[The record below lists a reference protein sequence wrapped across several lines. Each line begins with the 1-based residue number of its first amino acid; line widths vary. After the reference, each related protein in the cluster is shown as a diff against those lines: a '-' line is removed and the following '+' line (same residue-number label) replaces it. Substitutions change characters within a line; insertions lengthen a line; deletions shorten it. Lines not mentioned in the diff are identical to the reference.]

1 MLGGTGVAH
10 PGEIGGVE
18 VLLPEIDAVVAEAAG
33 DLDAALGHVLG
44 PAKAHH
50 RQGNL
55 HAAVQGV
62 RGRAE
67 FRRYARLAVELLSG
81 RRLNEGNG
89 VEYRR
94 LGKTGLEV
102 SVVGMG
108 CWGLSGG
115 LGPVSQA
122 QANATVHAAIDA
134 GVTLFDTAD
143 AYGPRLSELMLGK
156 ALRGVRDQV
165 LIATKVGQ
173 IGWNTGNLLSYESV
187 EHVHTCCDA
196 SLYRLGTDVIDIYQ
210 CHQPNPAHPE
220 VLVEAFEQLLQAGK
234 IRAYGVSTDD
244 PVVLRAFDERGGNG
258 VCQLGYSALNRAAE
272 REVLPLCADRDIGTL
287 VRVPLER
294 GILTGKFDRDTVFD
308 DMNRS
313 AWNEGAR
320 AEFLAQLDAAGQMR
334 PLTNAR
340 RNLTQVSLAYL
351 LAHRRR

>member
-1 MLGGTGVAH
+1 M
-10 PGEIGGVE
+10 
-18 VLLPEIDAVVAEAAG
+18 
-33 DLDAALGHVLG
+33 
-44 PAKAHH
+44 
-50 RQGNL
+50 
-55 HAAVQGV
+55 
-62 RGRAE
+62 
-67 FRRYARLAVELLSG
+67 
-81 RRLNEGNG
+81 
-89 VEYRR
+89 EYRR

-115 LGPVSQA
+115 LGHVSQA

-143 AYGPRLSELMLGK
+143 AYGPRLSEVMLGK

-173 IGWNTGNLLSYESV
+173 IGWNTGHLLSYESV
-187 EHVHTCCDA
+187 EHVHNCCDA

-220 VLVEAFEQLLQAGK
+220 VLVEAFEQLIQAGK
-234 IRAYGVSTDD
+234 IRSYGVSTDD
-244 PVVLRAFDERGGNG
+244 PAVLQAFDERGGNG

-272 REVLPLCADRDIGTL
+272 RELLPLCADRDIGTL

-313 AWNEGAR
+313 AWNEAAR
-320 AEFLAQLDAAGQMR
+320 DEFLAQLDAADRIR

-340 RNLTQVSLAYL
+340 RSMTQVSLAYL
-351 LAHRRR
+351 LAHPAVASVIPGMKTPDQARGNAAAANVALTEDELEVIRGIPESASVPLGASGKPIDRSPT

>member
-1 MLGGTGVAH
+1 M
-10 PGEIGGVE
+10 
-18 VLLPEIDAVVAEAAG
+18 
-33 DLDAALGHVLG
+33 
-44 PAKAHH
+44 
-50 RQGNL
+50 
-55 HAAVQGV
+55 
-62 RGRAE
+62 
-67 FRRYARLAVELLSG
+67 
-81 RRLNEGNG
+81 
-89 VEYRR
+89 EYRR

-108 CWGLSGG
+108 CWGLGGG

-122 QANATVHAAIDA
+122 QTNATVHAAIDA

-143 AYGPRLSELMLGK
+143 AYGPRLSELMLGR

-187 EHVHTCCDA
+187 EHIHTCCDA

-234 IRAYGVSTDD
+234 IRSYGVSTDD
-244 PVVLRAFDERGGNG
+244 PAVLRAFDERGGNG

-272 REVLPLCADRDIGTL
+272 RELLPLCAERDIGTL

-294 GILTGKFDRDTVFD
+294 GILTGKFDRNTVFE

-313 AWNEGAR
+313 AWNEAAR
-320 AEFLAQLDAAGQMR
+320 AEFLAQLDAVDQLR
-334 PLTNAR
+334 PLTNVR
-340 RNLTQVSLAYL
+340 RNMTQVSLAYL
-351 LAHRRR
+351 LAHPAVTSVIPGMKTPEQARGNAAAADVALTADELALIRGVPEAATVPLGASGLPIDKSPT

>member
-1 MLGGTGVAH
+1 M
-10 PGEIGGVE
+10 
-18 VLLPEIDAVVAEAAG
+18 
-33 DLDAALGHVLG
+33 
-44 PAKAHH
+44 
-50 RQGNL
+50 
-55 HAAVQGV
+55 
-62 RGRAE
+62 
-67 FRRYARLAVELLSG
+67 
-81 RRLNEGNG
+81 
-89 VEYRR
+89 EYRR
-94 LGKTGLEV
+94 LGKTGLDV

-173 IGWNTGNLLSYESV
+173 IGWNTGHLLSYESV
-187 EHVHTCCDA
+187 EHVHNCCDA

-244 PVVLRAFDERGGNG
+244 PAVLRAFDARGGNG

-272 REVLPLCADRDIGTL
+272 RELLPLCAERDIGTL

-294 GILTGKFDRDTVFD
+294 GILTGKFDREHRV
-308 DMNRS
+308 
-313 AWNEGAR
+313 
-320 AEFLAQLDAAGQMR
+320 
-334 PLTNAR
+334 R
-340 RNLTQVSLAYL
+340 RHQPVRLE
-351 LAHRRR
+351 

>member
-1 MLGGTGVAH
+1 M
-10 PGEIGGVE
+10 
-18 VLLPEIDAVVAEAAG
+18 
-33 DLDAALGHVLG
+33 
-44 PAKAHH
+44 
-50 RQGNL
+50 
-55 HAAVQGV
+55 
-62 RGRAE
+62 
-67 FRRYARLAVELLSG
+67 
-81 RRLNEGNG
+81 
-89 VEYRR
+89 EYRR

-115 LGPVSQA
+115 LGHVSQA
-122 QANATVHAAIDA
+122 QADATVHAAIDA

-173 IGWNTGNLLSYESV
+173 IGWNTGHLLSYESV
-187 EHVHTCCDA
+187 EHVHNCCDA
-196 SLYRLGTDVIDIYQ
+196 SLYRLGADVIDIYQ

-234 IRAYGVSTDD
+234 IRSYGVSTDD
-244 PVVLRAFDERGGNG
+244 PAVLRAFDERGGNG
-258 VCQLGYSALNRAAE
+258 VCQLGYSALNRGAE
-272 REVLPLCADRDIGTL
+272 AELLPLCADRDIGTL

-313 AWNEGAR
+313 AWNEAAR
-320 AEFLAQLDAAGQMR
+320 DEFLAQLDAADRIR

-340 RNLTQVSLAYL
+340 RSMTQVSLAYL
-351 LAHRRR
+351 LAHPAVTSVIPGMKTPDQARGNAAAADVALTEDELELIRSIPESASVPLGASGKPIDRSPT

>member
-1 MLGGTGVAH
+1 M
-10 PGEIGGVE
+10 
-18 VLLPEIDAVVAEAAG
+18 
-33 DLDAALGHVLG
+33 
-44 PAKAHH
+44 
-50 RQGNL
+50 
-55 HAAVQGV
+55 
-62 RGRAE
+62 
-67 FRRYARLAVELLSG
+67 
-81 RRLNEGNG
+81 
-89 VEYRR
+89 EYRR

-173 IGWNTGNLLSYESV
+173 IGWNTGHLLSYESV
-187 EHVHTCCDA
+187 EHVHNCCDA

-210 CHQPNPAHPE
+210 CHQPNPAHP
-220 VLVEAFEQLLQAGK
+220 G
-234 IRAYGVSTDD
+234 GVGGG
-244 PVVLRAFDERGGNG
+244 LRAVAPGRARFGRTASRQTIRW
-258 VCQLGYSALNRAAE
+258 CCAPLTSAAATASASLGTARSTARRSASCCRSAPSGISGRWCACRWSAE
-272 REVLPLCADRDIGTL
+272 SSPA
-287 VRVPLER
+287 
-294 GILTGKFDRDTVFD
+294 KFDRDTVFE

-320 AEFLAQLDAAGQMR
+320 AEFLAQLDAAEQMR

-340 RNLTQVSLAYL
+340 RSLTQVSLAYL
-351 LAHRRR
+351 LAHPAVTSVIPGNEDAGTGARQRRRRPTWP